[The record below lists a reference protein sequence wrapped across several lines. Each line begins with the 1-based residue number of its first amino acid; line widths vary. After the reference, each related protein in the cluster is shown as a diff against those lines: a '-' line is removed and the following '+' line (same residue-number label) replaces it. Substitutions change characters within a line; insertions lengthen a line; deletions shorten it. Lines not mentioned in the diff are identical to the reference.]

1 MPLARGPVARQ
12 AFVLQSLSVLLL
24 VAVVTALVTW
34 DARADDLATARTR
47 CLDIAQTVARS
58 PAVAAQLRAGTPS
71 AALQEYAEGVR
82 QDTATDFVVV
92 MGPDRTRFTHPD
104 PTQIGGTFL
113 GDLGDAASGGVFAQE
128 FAGTLGPSMRAVVPV
143 VADGRAVGFVSVG
156 ITIERL
162 ETGLPAKLIPIFA
175 VAAALL
181 VAGGVA
187 SWLVSE
193 RVRRQ
198 THGLDEAELAR
209 MYEYHD
215 AMLRSVREGLLLLDD
230 RGVVQLCNEEGRRL
244 LGLDAD
250 PAGRPV
256 TDAGLPDELG
266 RALRDRTLGADAFV
280 LVGDRVLLANQQP
293 ASRRGLALGSVVTL
307 RDHTELQA
315 ATGELATV
323 RGLTETLRAQNHE
336 AANRLHTVVSL
347 IELGYPDRA
356 SDFATGEL
364 ATAQRLADRLTA
376 AGEEPV
382 LGALLLGKAAQAA
395 ERGVEFVLDEDSRVH
410 GLPLDDTDA
419 LTIAGNLV
427 DNALEAVSGR
437 SGARIE
443 VFLNADGSSFELEV
457 EDNGPGVPPE
467 LRDRVF
473 DRGFTTKADAAG
485 HGLGLALVVQTVRR
499 WGGTLTYSA
508 SELGGAAFSVRIGG
522 PP

>member
-1 MPLARGPVARQ
+1 MLLARGPVARQ

-24 VAVVTALVTW
+24 VAVVTALLSW
-34 DARADDLATARTR
+34 DARAGDLDATRVR
-47 CLDIAQTVARS
+47 CLDIAQTAARS
-58 PAVAAQLRAGTPS
+58 PTVVAHLQQGRTSP
-71 AALQEYAEGVR
+71 ALQEYAEAVR
-82 QDTATDFVVV
+82 QATATDFVVV

-104 PTQIGGTFL
+104 PAQVGQTFR
-113 GDLGDAASGGVFAQE
+113 GDLGDAASGGVFTQE
-128 FAGTLGPSMRAVVPV
+128 YAGTLGPSLRAVVPV
-143 VADGRAVGFVSVG
+143 TASGGVVGYVAVG

-162 ETGLPAKLIPIFA
+162 ETGLPAKLLPILA
-175 VAAALL
+175 VAAGLL
-181 VAGGVA
+181 VTGGAA

-198 THGLDEAELAR
+198 THGLDEAELGR
-209 MYEYHD
+209 MHEYHD

-230 RGVVQLCNEEGRRL
+230 RGVVQLCNDEGRRL
-244 LGLDAD
+244 LGLARD
-250 PAGRPV
+250 PAGRLV

-266 RALRDRTLGADAFV
+266 RALHDRTLRADEFV
-280 LVGDRVLLANQQP
+280 LVGDRILLANQQP
-293 ASRRGLALGSVVTL
+293 AVRGGRTLGSVVTL

-315 ATGELATV
+315 ATGELTTV

-347 IELGYPDRA
+347 IELGLPERA

-410 GLPLDDTDA
+410 ALPIDDTDA

-437 SGARIE
+437 PGARIE
-443 VFLNADGSSFELEV
+443 VFVRADATSFELEV
-457 EDNGPGVPPE
+457 EDNGPGVPAE
-467 LRDRVF
+467 LRAQVF
-473 DRGFTTKADAAG
+473 VRGWTTKADAAG
-485 HGLGLALVVQTVRR
+485 HGLGLALVAQTVRR
-499 WGGTLTYSA
+499 CGGTLTCEG
-508 SELGGAAFSVRIGG
+508 SELGGAAFTVRIGG
-522 PP
+522 AA